1 MYEFEEG
8 EIGDS
13 GEDIDNDEVDSE
25 DENGSDEDQEGGV
38 MECMTTRQFQTF
50 LKN

>member
-8 EIGDS
+8 EVEDS

-25 DENGSDEDQEGGV
+25 DENGSDEEEGGV
-38 MECMTTRQFQTF
+38 MECMTTRQFQT
-50 LKN
+50 L